1 VVVVVGPVVVVGAV
15 VVVVGSLVVVVD
27 EPVVDVVVAVPMPV
41 VVVVGAVVV
50 VVGVV
55 VVVVVAV
62 VVVVVAVV
70 VVAVVVVVDVGGTVG
85 PGAPPGEGNAGRT
98 MTGLVAGT
106 EVVVVAGAVVEV
118 VDVVAPA
125 EPSAGLDL
133 EVVPPP
139 ASPGP
144 ATVKAT
150 LRVNDDVL
158 LRARRAKATL
168 RSLAP
173 ALLPMR
179 TRAEY
184 LPVAHLLGLCEYTT
198 NKDG

>member
-1 VVVVVGPVVVVGAV
+1 VVVVGPVVVVV
-15 VVVVGSLVVVVD
+15 SSLVVVVD

-55 VVVVVAV
+55 VV

-106 EVVVVAGAVVEV
+106 EVVVVVGAVVEV

-133 EVVPPP
+133 EVVAPP

-144 ATVKAT
+144 ATVSAT

-184 LPVAHLLGLCEYTT
+184 LPVAHRLGLCEYTT